1 MSVVSGYHQPRPKL
15 RTAIMKPERLAED
28 EALSLRHCKIAGA
41 FAETDLCSLRA
52 HQSCTQTD
60 GRMKIEKMLIAVDF
74 SDTASE
80 AARYA
85 TAQFAPEAEVILLH
99 VIDPPRRPRFARD
112 ALPPDDTLEAVA
124 REYAARRMVELSTYL
139 TPARVRTEI
148 PVGPGRAGGR
158 DGFRGRRNRRHL
170 PPWYGSRTRIDL
182 CAC

>member
-1 MSVVSGYHQPRPKL
+1 MSSR
-15 RTAIMKPERLAED
+15 
-28 EALSLRHCKIAGA
+28 
-41 FAETDLCSLRA
+41 CSLYGQLACIRREA
-52 HQSCTQTD
+52 RHLARHAAPLTGEGCCRMRHAAVRQSLSTPQYHCALHDATCT
-60 GRMKIEKMLIAVDF
+60 L
-74 SDTASE
+74 S
-80 AARYA
+80 
-85 TAQFAPEAEVILLH
+85 
-99 VIDPPRRPRFARD
+99 
-112 ALPPDDTLEAVA
+112 LEAVA